1 VNYRN
6 INPAGRRL
14 LLALLWMFTFLQGNP
29 YAQEWEDPRIWAG
42 LDLFPSLVAAD
53 QDIARKYGPDG
64 KLFLVLMYVDERQT
78 AEEMALY
85 LAKIE
90 HIRGIPIRI
99 ELTDDTSMKSY
110 EDIPLAGIFL
120 TQRLGRELGDVIR
133 YGMEHHTIVFSPFEG
148 DLERGVLGGIAISDR
163 ILPYVNMEAMRSWG
177 IRIKGF
183 FLRIAE
189 RYE

>member
-1 VNYRN
+1 MNYRN
-6 INPAGRRL
+6 INLAFRTLRL
-14 LLALLWMFTFLQGNP
+14 LLLCLLTFLQGNL
-29 YAQEWEDPRIWAG
+29 YAQEWEEPRIWAG

-53 QDIARKYGPDG
+53 QDIAGKHGPDG
-64 KLFLVLMYVDERQT
+64 KLLLVLMYVDEKEA

-110 EDIPLAGIFL
+110 EDTLLAGIFV
-120 TQRLGRELGDVIR
+120 TQRLYGELEYVIR
-133 YGMEHHTIVFSPFEG
+133 YGMEHHTIVLSPFEG
-148 DLERGVLGGIAISDR
+148 DVERGVMGGIAISDR
-163 ILPYVNMEAMRSWG
+163 ILPYVNVEAMRSWG
-177 IRIKGF
+177 IRIKDF

-189 RYE
+189 QYE

>member
-1 VNYRN
+1 MNCRN

-14 LLALLWMFTFLQGNP
+14 LLALLWMFTFLQGNL
-29 YAQEWEDPRIWAG
+29 YAQEWEEPRIWAG

-53 QDIARKYGPDG
+53 RDIAEKHGPDG
-64 KLFLVLMYVDERQT
+64 KLLLVLIYVDEKEA

-85 LAKIE
+85 LAKIK
-90 HIRGIPIRI
+90 HVRGIPIRI

-110 EDIPLAGIFL
+110 EDTPLAGIFL
-120 TQRLGRELGDVIR
+120 TQRLNAELEHVIG
-133 YGMEHHTIVFSPFEG
+133 YGMKHHTIVLSPFEG

-189 RYE
+189 QYE

>member
-1 VNYRN
+1 VNYCN
-6 INPAGRRL
+6 INLAFRTLRL
-14 LLALLWMFTFLQGNP
+14 ILLCLLIFLQGNL
-29 YAQEWEDPRIWAG
+29 YGQQWEEPRIWAG

-53 QDIARKYGPDG
+53 QDIAEKHGPDG
-64 KLFLVLMYVDERQT
+64 KLLLVLMYVEEKEA

-90 HIRGIPIRI
+90 HIRGIHIRV

-110 EDIPLAGIFL
+110 EDTPLAGIFL
-120 TQRLGRELGDVIR
+120 TQRLNAELEHVIG
-133 YGMEHHTIVFSPFEG
+133 YGMEHHTIVLSPFEG
-148 DLERGVLGGIAISDR
+148 DVERGVLGGIAISDR
-163 ILPYVNMEAMRSWG
+163 ILPYVNMKAMRSWG

-189 RYE
+189 QYE

>member
-1 VNYRN
+1 
-6 INPAGRRL
+6 
-14 LLALLWMFTFLQGNP
+14 
-29 YAQEWEDPRIWAG
+29 
-42 LDLFPSLVAAD
+42 VAAD
-53 QDIARKYGPDG
+53 QDIAGKYGPDG
-64 KLFLVLMYVDERQT
+64 KLLLVLMYVDEKEA

-90 HIRGIPIRI
+90 HIRGIPIRV

-110 EDIPLAGIFL
+110 EDTPLAGIFL
-120 TQRLGRELGDVIR
+120 TQKLNAELEHVIG
-133 YGMEHHTIVFSPFEG
+133 YGMEHHTIVLSPFEG

-189 RYE
+189 QYE

>member
-1 VNYRN
+1 MNYCN
-6 INPAGRRL
+6 INLAFRL
-14 LLALLWMFTFLQGNP
+14 FCLLFLCLLAFFQGNL
-29 YAQEWEDPRIWAG
+29 YAQEWEEPRIWAG

-53 QDIARKYGPDG
+53 QDIAEKHDSDG
-64 KLFLVLMYVDERQT
+64 NLLLVLIYVDEKEA

-90 HIRGIPIRI
+90 HIRGIPIRM

-110 EDIPLAGIFL
+110 EDTALAGIFL
-120 TQRLGRELGDVIR
+120 TQRLYGELEHVIG
-133 YGMEHHTIVFSPFEG
+133 YGMEHHTIVLSPFEG
-148 DLERGVLGGIAISDR
+148 DVERGVLGGIAISDR
-163 ILPYVNMEAMRSWG
+163 ILPYVNIEAMKSWG

-189 RYE
+189 QYE

>member
-1 VNYRN
+1 MKRPN
-6 INPAGRRL
+6 INSAFRTLRL
-14 LLALLWMFTFLQGNP
+14 MLLCLLTFLQGNL
-29 YAQEWEDPRIWAG
+29 YAQEWEEPRIWAG

-53 QDIARKYGPDG
+53 QDIAGKYGPDG
-64 KLFLVLMYVDERQT
+64 KLLLVLIYVDEREA

-99 ELTDDTSMKSY
+99 ELTDDASMKSY
-110 EDIPLAGIFL
+110 EDISLAGIFL
-120 TQRLGRELGDVIR
+120 TQRLDGELEYVIR
-133 YGMEHHTIVFSPFEG
+133 YGRERHTIVLSPFEG
-148 DLERGVLGGIAISDR
+148 DVERGVLGGIAISDR
-163 ILPYVNMEAMRSWG
+163 ILPYVNMEAMRLWG

-189 RYE
+189 QYE

>member
-1 VNYRN
+1 MNYCN
-6 INPAGRRL
+6 INFAFRTLRL
-14 LLALLWMFTFLQGNP
+14 LLLCLLTFFQGNL
-29 YAQEWEDPRIWAG
+29 YGQQWEEPRIWAG

-53 QDIARKYGPDG
+53 QDIAEKHGPDG
-64 KLFLVLMYVDERQT
+64 KLLLVLMYVDEKEA

-90 HIRGIPIRI
+90 HIRGILIRI

-110 EDIPLAGIFL
+110 EDTPLAGIFL
-120 TQRLGRELGDVIR
+120 TQRLYGELEHVIG
-133 YGMEHHTIVFSPFEG
+133 YGMEHHTIVLSPFEG
-148 DLERGVLGGIAISDR
+148 DVERGVLGGIAISDR
-163 ILPYVNMEAMRSWG
+163 ILPYVNMKAMRSWG

-189 RYE
+189 QYE

>member
-1 VNYRN
+1 MNYCN
-6 INPAGRRL
+6 INFAFRTLCL
-14 LLALLWMFTFLQGNP
+14 LLLCLLTFFQGNL
-29 YAQEWEDPRIWAG
+29 YAQEWEEPRIWAG

-53 QDIARKYGPDG
+53 QDIAEKHGPDG
-64 KLFLVLMYVDERQT
+64 KLLLVLMYVDEKEA

-90 HIRGIPIRI
+90 HIRGILIRI

-110 EDIPLAGIFL
+110 EDTPLAGIFL
-120 TQRLGRELGDVIR
+120 TQRLYGELEHVIG
-133 YGMEHHTIVFSPFEG
+133 YGMEHHTIVLSPFEG
-148 DLERGVLGGIAISDR
+148 DVERGVLGGIAISDR
-163 ILPYVNMEAMRSWG
+163 ILPYVNIEAMRSWG

-189 RYE
+189 QYE